1 MLRKETK
8 NLGAHQDAAIITDE
22 CLQNVSEQSVSLN
35 QMKYGGQY

>member
-1 MLRKETK
+1 MLHKETK